1 MTNNSYKFNN
11 SQIEARSHSFRHEL
25 YKAYYLLHDRCI
37 IFHCLHQKFSLCSNV
52 YIFAAEKEKEVSK
65 LKAQIQLEES
75 WYVTPPP
82 CFEASGL
89 SPEVLEPSPMEDLL
103 IEHPSMSVYG
113 PGVRR
118 QSPSV
123 SSASRS
129 SSVPRSEEAA
139 EVERREPRRTVQFQA
154 QLDVIERRRQTEP
167 PLQASIRPN
176 RKNLKKQNMVHFQNN
191 SRSKRNK
198 KRDRMLGKH
207 IGVHGKRG
215 C

>member
-1 MTNNSYKFNN
+1 MWTTISSYIWGETDEQIVPGCAVDDTQSDDDWILVDVHESKFL
-11 SQIEARSHSFRHEL
+11 AG
-25 YKAYYLLHDRCI
+25 
-37 IFHCLHQKFSLCSNV
+37 
-52 YIFAAEKEKEVSK
+52 KEREVPK
-65 LKAQIQLEES
+65 LKAQVQLEES

-89 SPEVLEPSPMEDLL
+89 FPEGLEASPMEDLL

-118 QSPSV
+118 DSPSV

-129 SSVPRSEEAA
+129 SSTPRNEGEQI
-139 EVERREPRRTVQFQA
+139 ERREPRRTVQFQE
-154 QLDVIERRRQTEP
+154 QLDLIEKRRQTEP
-167 PLQASIRPN
+167 PLQSSIRSN

-198 KRDRMLGKH
+198 KRNRMLGKH
-207 IGVHGKRG
+207 VGLHGKRG

>member
-1 MTNNSYKFNN
+1 MWTTISSYIWGDADE
-11 SQIEARSHSFRHEL
+11 QIVPGCTVDDTQSDEDWILVDVHESKVL
-25 YKAYYLLHDRCI
+25 AG
-37 IFHCLHQKFSLCSNV
+37 
-52 YIFAAEKEKEVSK
+52 KEKEVSK
-65 LKAQIQLEES
+65 LKAQVQLEES

-89 SPEVLEPSPMEDLL
+89 SPEVLEASPMEDLL

-118 QSPSV
+118 DSSSI

-129 SSVPRSEEAA
+129 SSTPRNEGEQ
-139 EVERREPRRTVQFQA
+139 VERREPRRTVQFQE
-154 QLDVIERRRQTEP
+154 QLDLIEKRRQTEP
-167 PLQASIRPN
+167 PLQSSIRSN
-176 RKNLKKQNMVHFQNN
+176 RKNLKKQNMVQFQNN

-198 KRDRMLGKH
+198 KRNRMLGKH
-207 IGVHGKRG
+207 VGLHGKRG

>member
-1 MTNNSYKFNN
+1 MKIAFSSNYC
-11 SQIEARSHSFRHEL
+11 SF
-25 YKAYYLLHDRCI
+25 C
-37 IFHCLHQKFSLCSNV
+37 
-52 YIFAAEKEKEVSK
+52 FAAGKEKEVSK
-65 LKAQIQLEES
+65 LKAQVQLEES

-89 SPEVLEPSPMEDLL
+89 SPEVLEASPMEDLL

-118 QSPSV
+118 DSSSV

-129 SSVPRSEEAA
+129 CSTPGNEGEQ
-139 EVERREPRRTVQFQA
+139 VERREPRRTVQFQE
-154 QLDVIERRRQTEP
+154 QLDLIEKRRQTEP
-167 PLQASIRPN
+167 PLQNSVRSN

-198 KRDRMLGKH
+198 KRNRMLGKH
-207 IGVHGKRG
+207 VGLHGNRG

>member
-1 MTNNSYKFNN
+1 MWTAISSYIWGEADE
-11 SQIEARSHSFRHEL
+11 QIVPGCSVVDTQSDDDWILVDVRESEL
-25 YKAYYLLHDRCI
+25 ADNE
-37 IFHCLHQKFSLCSNV
+37 S
-52 YIFAAEKEKEVSK
+52 AVSK
-65 LKAQIQLEES
+65 LKAQVQLEES

-89 SPEVLEPSPMEDLL
+89 SPEGLESSPMEDLL

-129 SSVPRSEEAA
+129 SSAPTSA
-139 EVERREPRRTVQFQA
+139 ERTQVERREPRRTVQFQA
-154 QLDVIERRRQTEP
+154 QLELIEKRRQTEP
-167 PLQASIRPN
+167 PLQGSIRAN
-176 RKNLKKQNMVHFQNN
+176 GKNLKKQNMVHFQNN

-198 KRDRMLGKH
+198 KRNRMVGKH
-207 IGVHGKRG
+207 AGMQGKRA

>member
-1 MTNNSYKFNN
+1 MWTTISSYFWGDEDE
-11 SQIEARSHSFRHEL
+11 QIVPGCAVVDDTQSDDDWILVDVRESEVHAG
-25 YKAYYLLHDRCI
+25 
-37 IFHCLHQKFSLCSNV
+37 
-52 YIFAAEKEKEVSK
+52 KEKEDSK
-65 LKAQIQLEES
+65 LKAQVQLDES

-89 SPEVLEPSPMEDLL
+89 FPEVLEASPMEDLL

-118 QSPSV
+118 DSSSV

-129 SSVPRSEEAA
+129 SSRPRNEGGQ
-139 EVERREPRRTVQFQA
+139 VEKREPRRTVQFQE
-154 QLDVIERRRQTEP
+154 QLDLIEKRRQTEP
-167 PLQASIRPN
+167 PLQSSIRSN

-198 KRDRMLGKH
+198 KRNRMLGKH
-207 IGVHGKRG
+207 VGLHGKRG

>member
-1 MTNNSYKFNN
+1 MWTTISSYIWGEADE
-11 SQIEARSHSFRHEL
+11 QIVPGCSVDDTQSDDDWILVDLLEKKISAGDGKEA
-25 YKAYYLLHDRCI
+25 
-37 IFHCLHQKFSLCSNV
+37 
-52 YIFAAEKEKEVSK
+52 SK
-65 LKAQIQLEES
+65 LKCQIELEES

-89 SPEVLEPSPMEDLL
+89 SPEALESSPMEDLL

-113 PGVRR
+113 AGVR
-118 QSPSV
+118 QPSPSV

-129 SSVPRSEEAA
+129 SSAQRTEERG

-154 QLDVIERRRQTEP
+154 QLELIEKRRQTEP
-167 PLQASIRPN
+167 PKQGSIRPN

-198 KRDRMLGKH
+198 KRNRMLGKH

>member
-1 MTNNSYKFNN
+1 MFFIVGKDK
-11 SQIEARSHSFRHEL
+11 EAPR
-25 YKAYYLLHDRCI
+25 
-37 IFHCLHQKFSLCSNV
+37 
-52 YIFAAEKEKEVSK
+52 
-65 LKAQIQLEES
+65 LKAQVQLEES

-89 SPEVLEPSPMEDLL
+89 SPEVLESSPMEDLL

-113 PGVRR
+113 PGVRE

-129 SSVPRSEEAA
+129 SSTPRSEEGA

-154 QLDVIERRRQTEP
+154 QLEMIEKRRQTEP
-167 PLQASIRPN
+167 PLQGSVRPN
-176 RKNLKKQNMVHFQNN
+176 RKNLKKQNMVHFQSN

-198 KRDRMLGKH
+198 KRNRMLGKH
-207 IGVHGKRG
+207 VGVHGKRG

>member
-1 MTNNSYKFNN
+1 
-11 SQIEARSHSFRHEL
+11 
-25 YKAYYLLHDRCI
+25 
-37 IFHCLHQKFSLCSNV
+37 
-52 YIFAAEKEKEVSK
+52 
-65 LKAQIQLEES
+65 
-75 WYVTPPP
+75 
-82 CFEASGL
+82 
-89 SPEVLEPSPMEDLL
+89 MEDLL

-129 SSVPRSEEAA
+129 SSAPRTEQEGG
-139 EVERREPRRTVQFQA
+139 VGRREPRRTVQFQA
-154 QLDVIERRRQTEP
+154 QLELIEKRRQTEP
-167 PLQASIRPN
+167 PIQGSIRSN

-198 KRDRMLGKH
+198 KRNRMLGKH
-207 IGVHGKRG
+207 IGGHGKRG

>member
-1 MTNNSYKFNN
+1 MWTTISSYIWGDADE
-11 SQIEARSHSFRHEL
+11 QIVPGCAVVDDTQSDDDWILVDVHESKVL
-25 YKAYYLLHDRCI
+25 AGKDKEI
-37 IFHCLHQKFSLCSNV
+37 SN
-52 YIFAAEKEKEVSK
+52 
-65 LKAQIQLEES
+65 LKAQVELEES

-89 SPEVLEPSPMEDLL
+89 SPEVLEASPMEDLL

-118 QSPSV
+118 DSSSV

-129 SSVPRSEEAA
+129 SSTPRNEGEQ
-139 EVERREPRRTVQFQA
+139 VERREPRRTVKFQE
-154 QLDVIERRRQTEP
+154 QLDVIEKRRQTEP
-167 PLQASIRPN
+167 PLQSSIRSN

-198 KRDRMLGKH
+198 KRNRMLGKH
-207 IGVHGKRG
+207 VGLHGKRG

>member
-1 MTNNSYKFNN
+1 MWTTISSYIWGDADE
-11 SQIEARSHSFRHEL
+11 QIVPGCTVDDTQSDEDWILVDVHESKVL
-25 YKAYYLLHDRCI
+25 AG
-37 IFHCLHQKFSLCSNV
+37 
-52 YIFAAEKEKEVSK
+52 KENEVSK
-65 LKAQIQLEES
+65 LKAQVQLEES

-89 SPEVLEPSPMEDLL
+89 SPEVLEASPMEDLL

-118 QSPSV
+118 DSSSI

-129 SSVPRSEEAA
+129 SSTPRNEGEQ
-139 EVERREPRRTVQFQA
+139 VERREPRRTVQFQE
-154 QLDVIERRRQTEP
+154 QLDLIEKRRQTEP
-167 PLQASIRPN
+167 PLQSSIRSN

-198 KRDRMLGKH
+198 KRNRMLGKH
-207 IGVHGKRG
+207 VGLHGKRG

>member
-1 MTNNSYKFNN
+1 M
-11 SQIEARSHSFRHEL
+11 
-25 YKAYYLLHDRCI
+25 
-37 IFHCLHQKFSLCSNV
+37 
-52 YIFAAEKEKEVSK
+52 
-65 LKAQIQLEES
+65 KAQVQLEES

-89 SPEVLEPSPMEDLL
+89 SPEVLEASPMEDLL

-113 PGVRR
+113 AGVR
-118 QSPSV
+118 QHSPSV

-129 SSVPRSEEAA
+129 SSTPRNEEEA
-139 EVERREPRRTVQFQA
+139 VERREPRRSVQFQA
-154 QLDVIERRRQTEP
+154 QLDLIEKRRQTEP
-167 PLQASIRPN
+167 PLQGSIRSN

-198 KRDRMLGKH
+198 KRNRMLGKH
-207 IGVHGKRG
+207 IGLHGKRG

>member
-1 MTNNSYKFNN
+1 
-11 SQIEARSHSFRHEL
+11 
-25 YKAYYLLHDRCI
+25 
-37 IFHCLHQKFSLCSNV
+37 
-52 YIFAAEKEKEVSK
+52 
-65 LKAQIQLEES
+65 
-75 WYVTPPP
+75 
-82 CFEASGL
+82 
-89 SPEVLEPSPMEDLL
+89 MEDLL

-129 SSVPRSEEAA
+129 SSAPRTEQEDG
-139 EVERREPRRTVQFQA
+139 VGRREPRRTVQFQA
-154 QLDVIERRRQTEP
+154 QLELIEKRRQTEP
-167 PLQASIRPN
+167 PLQGSIRSN

-191 SRSKRNK
+191 SRSKRSK
-198 KRDRMLGKH
+198 KRNRMLGKH

>member
-1 MTNNSYKFNN
+1 MFG
-11 SQIEARSHSFRHEL
+11 ARSLSSRHYANWVAPPLHHISSFAL
-25 YKAYYLLHDRCI
+25 KIALSSNY
-37 IFHCLHQKFSLCSNV
+37 CSFC
-52 YIFAAEKEKEVSK
+52 FAAGKDKEISN
-65 LKAQIQLEES
+65 LKAQVQLEES

-89 SPEVLEPSPMEDLL
+89 SPEVLEASPMEDLL

-118 QSPSV
+118 DSSSV

-129 SSVPRSEEAA
+129 SSTPRNEGEQ
-139 EVERREPRRTVQFQA
+139 VERREPRRTVKFKE
-154 QLDVIERRRQTEP
+154 QLDVIEKRRQTEP
-167 PLQASIRPN
+167 PLQSSIRSN

-198 KRDRMLGKH
+198 KRNRMLGKH
-207 IGVHGKRG
+207 VGLHGKRG